1 MSLVLEIEYLTGT
14 CFAAIGPDS
23 EAPDWP
29 PQPDRVFSALV
40 ATWGARGEKDDEALA
55 LEWLESQLAP
65 DIDAS
70 ADFPRTA
77 PTCFVPPNDPAGNN
91 KTVMPAWRRRQAR
104 RFPATRPQSPI
115 VHLLWPDATPD
126 DSTLNALVTLAAD
139 TSYIGHSSSLTRCQ
153 FRYCDKEI
161 PFESTR
167 PKRWVYPGRL
177 AELQR
182 SYEEFT
188 RSNGKRGRPL
198 AGYRV
203 KPEPHATEKPPQAFA
218 DNWLLLE
225 LVSDET
231 PDIRASAIVAR
242 AIRDTLL
249 AGYRRIGLEERI
261 PEIVSGHAND
271 GSPSR
276 EPHLAIIPLAFVGF
290 PHADGHVM
298 GFALVPPRDS
308 GILDDTDFR
317 RALRKIAPLDENRG
331 RRLITVNPKAGTT
344 AGSGFSI
351 GLSPTFEP
359 PPGRRSLDP
368 VLYTQPARTF
378 ATVTPIVL
386 DRHLKKK
393 GEGRQEEI
401 VSQIKAA
408 CRNIGL
414 PEPSIVVPDKH
425 SAVEGAPSAWRSGNS
440 PIWMN
445 WRLPASIAS
454 RQLTHAVIHFDN
466 SVQGPVLLGA
476 GRFAGLGLCRP
487 FPNRENRE

>member
-40 ATWGARGEKDDEALA
+40 ATWGARGEKDDETLA
-55 LEWLESQLAP
+55 LEWLEAQPAP
-65 DIDAS
+65 DIGAS
-70 ADFPRTA
+70 VDFPRTA
-77 PTCFVPPNDPAGNN
+77 PTCFVPPNDPAGN

-115 VHLLWPDATPD
+115 VRFLWPDATPD
-126 DSTLNALVTLAAD
+126 DSMLNALETLAAG
-139 TSYIGHSSSLTRCQ
+139 TSYVGHSSSLTRCR
-153 FRYCDKEI
+153 FRHDDEAI
-161 PFESTR
+161 LFESVR

-177 AELQR
+177 AELRR

-198 AGYRV
+198 TGYRV
-203 KPEPHATEKPPQAFA
+203 KPEPHTTEKPPQAFA
-218 DNWLLLE
+218 DDWLILE

-231 PDIRASAIVAR
+231 PDIRATAIMAR

-249 AGYRRIGLEERI
+249 AGYRRIGLEDRI
-261 PEIVSGHAND
+261 PEIVSGHAKD
-271 GSPSR
+271 GSPSSKL
-276 EPHLAIIPLAFVGF
+276 HLAIIPLAFVGF

-308 GILDDTDFR
+308 EILGDTDFR
-317 RALRKIAPLDENRG
+317 KALRKIAPLDENRG
-331 RRLITVNPKAGTT
+331 RRLITVNPKAVTP
-344 AGSGFSI
+344 GSKGFSI
-351 GLSPTFEP
+351 SLSPTFEP

-368 VLYTQPARTF
+368 VCYTKPARTF

-393 GEGRQEEI
+393 GEERQEEI
-401 VSQIKAA
+401 VSQIKTA

-425 SAVEGAPSAWRSGNS
+425 SAVEGAHSAWRSGKS

-445 WRLPASIAS
+445 WRLPASLAS
-454 RQLTHAVIHFDN
+454 RQLTHAVIRFEN
-466 SVQGPVLLGA
+466 PVQGPVILGA

-487 FPNRENRE
+487 VFGWEDTE